1 MIRAT
6 IVAIVILV
14 VLGGAVLASAAV
26 DQPSRHYRNAVA
38 VEAPREA
45 IWALLTQFDR
55 YDEWNP
61 YITEAS
67 GDATEGSS
75 IDLAFATGDGD
86 AEKATAEVLI
96 SRPMRK
102 LEWRTRQLVPGLL
115 DREQIFRVIPRGPG
129 RYVVLQDVRLE
140 GVLAPFSDFA
150 DDRAGLRAM
159 LAAIAELAPRYQSS
173 SP

>member
-1 MIRAT
+1 MRRI
-6 IVAIVILV
+6 
-14 VLGGAVLASAAV
+14 VLALVLFGMLGAGGLLVSAAL
-26 DQPSRHYRNAVA
+26 DEPSREYRHAVV